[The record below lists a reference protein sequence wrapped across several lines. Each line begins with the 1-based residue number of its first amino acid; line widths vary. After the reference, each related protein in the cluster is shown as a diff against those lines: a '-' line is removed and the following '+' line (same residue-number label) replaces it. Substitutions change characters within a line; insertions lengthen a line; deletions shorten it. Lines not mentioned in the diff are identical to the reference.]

1 MNALPSFINI
11 TYIYVYSKYIQSM
24 LILIKQYKELN
35 TILEDDYVRNNQ
47 TINYVTLNFETTL
60 YV

>member
-1 MNALPSFINI
+1 
-11 TYIYVYSKYIQSM
+11 M